1 MMKAEFEKR
10 IGASISRA
18 DYSIVEHV
26 YMWHPAI
33 PNAGGKDKIASLYLL
48 GGMDVI
54 RDMDRR
60 AVEVEKKYDELQD
73 QQEETAKILEGLGK
87 RISEINET
95 IQQLNAEK
103 ARRTVEYNNLRVRL
117 EEIQK
122 TMKEMV

>member
-10 IGASISRA
+10 INARISQE
-18 DYSIVEHV
+18 DYAIVEHV

-33 PNAGGKDKIASLYLL
+33 PNVGGKDKISDLYLI

-60 AVEVEKKYDELQD
+60 ATEREQEYDNLCSQEK
-73 QQEETAKILEGLGK
+73 ETKGIIEGLNN
-87 RISEINET
+87 RISQIDAEIER
-95 IQQLNAEK
+95 LKSEK
-103 ARRTVEYNNLRVRL
+103 SRRIVEHNNLCARV

-122 TMKEMV
+122 KKRR

>member
-1 MMKAEFEKR
+1 MMKAEFEQR

-18 DYSIVEHV
+18 DYAIVQHV

-33 PNAGGKDKIASLYLL
+33 PNVVGKDKIADLYLI

-54 RDMDRR
+54 LDMDRR
-60 AVEVEKKYDELQD
+60 AIEVEKKYDELLD
-73 QQEETAKILEGLGK
+73 QQEETAEMLEGLGK
-87 RISEINET
+87 RIAEINET

-103 ARRTVEYNNLRVRL
+103 VRCAVEYNNLRVRL
-117 EEIQK
+117 KEIQK